1 MHFVVF
7 FVLAA
12 VQVPNGGIHMMVL
25 IVGVIVIYHGRDVA
39 SMCLQ
44 RSLLCTCIS
53 RTPRGGVQSQKV
65 FWFAGACIG
74 FACRLPHLANCFHAL
89 SHVYGLGLVCYRG
102 SPCSSSS
109 SLNGTCRMHYL
120 CGWLVIRASPL
131 LCVVIRHIGTSRS
144 LMLPHET
151 PNFDHCFGPSRN
163 LVPCRLTSALSTPS

>member
-1 MHFVVF
+1 MSAEVAPLHLHFQNSTRWGAVTKGVLVCGGMHRFCMSASPPSQLF
-7 FVLAA
+7 TC
-12 VQVPNGGIHMMVL
+12 VQPCGFGICAYM
-25 IVGVIVIYHGRDVA
+25 Y
-39 SMCLQ
+39 
-44 RSLLCTCIS
+44 
-53 RTPRGGVQSQKV
+53 
-65 FWFAGACIG
+65 W
-74 FACRLPHLANCFHAL
+74 
-89 SHVYGLGLVCYRG
+89 LGLVCYRG
-102 SPCSSSS
+102 SPCSSFS